1 MAERVQSSVAVVAT
15 EEAAQKAAEEAV
27 NEILT
32 QGHRLVGDPE
42 IRPVEIGGEPMY
54 SVWITYDRLSPEEI
68 AAEQQ
73 VAAEEAAS
81 EEVVAAAAA
90 SAASPPKQGAWL
102 WKALLGVVPLGA
114 AVGIVVYDGIQRLR
128 GEA

>member
-1 MAERVQSSVAVVAT
+1 MAERVQASVAVVAT
-15 EEAAQKAAEEAV
+15 EEAAQKAAEDAV
-27 NEILT
+27 NDILE

-42 IRPVEIGGEPMY
+42 IRAVEIGGEPMY

-73 VAAEEAAS
+73 AAAEAAEG

-90 SAASPPKQGAWL
+90 AAVAPRKKGL
-102 WKALLGVVPLGA
+102 WWKVGLGVVPLAA
-114 AVGIVVYDGIQRLR
+114 AVGVVAWWGVERVR